1 MFNNITHDSSE
12 DVESILSIS
21 ADGTDQRVLATM
33 NQNPEVLEGLRY
45 WAGILYFPGKYRIQ
59 YLVLKNKLHKCRM
72 KETWLSC

>member
-45 WAGILYFPGKYRIQ
+45 WAG
-59 YLVLKNKLHKCRM
+59 NKKR
-72 KETWLSC
+72 KRNRENIEFNI